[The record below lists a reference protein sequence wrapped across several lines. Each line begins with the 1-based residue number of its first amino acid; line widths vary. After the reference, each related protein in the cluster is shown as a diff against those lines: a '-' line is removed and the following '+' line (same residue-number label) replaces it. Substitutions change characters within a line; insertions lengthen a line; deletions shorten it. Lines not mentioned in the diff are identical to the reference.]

1 MLLQPARCNFI
12 SAGIKMFPVLEA
24 HGFMTARIFPIFHSF
39 LPSNGSSNDS
49 QYVHDAA
56 VRETNHLNHGS
67 APKWLSP
74 AREQKSL
81 VAVEQLKKQVAGTET
96 ITESLWEALVNAL
109 QQGMLVLSRNLQL
122 VYANEKAREICQ
134 MLLAGEQQAVGLP
147 SEVSEICHR
156 LMREGTADGDS
167 LVVEYLAPNHQTIRL
182 YTCWLDLEP
191 GATTEPGYMLIRM
204 ENCHETLLEELR
216 IERKKYDLTDRE
228 AEIWLLLRQEC
239 TYQAIAKSLQ
249 ISLNTVKTH
258 VKNLYA
264 KKRSFQGQEKVV
276 VF

>member
-1 MLLQPARCNFI
+1 
-12 SAGIKMFPVLEA
+12 
-24 HGFMTARIFPIFHSF
+24 MTARIFPIFHSF

-49 QYVHDAA
+49 QFVNAA
-56 VRETNHLNHGS
+56 PIRETNHFNREG

-74 AREQKSL
+74 SREQKSL
-81 VAVEQLKKQVAGTET
+81 VAVEQLKKQIAGTEN
-96 ITESLWEALVNAL
+96 ITEPLWDALVNAL

-134 MLLAGEQQAVGLP
+134 MLLSEQQMVGLP

-156 LMREGTADGDS
+156 LTREGTSDGDS

-191 GATTEPGYMLIRM
+191 GATTEPAYILIRM

-216 IERKKYDLTDRE
+216 IERKKYDLTERE